1 MAFQAPRLDTSGA
14 SCGRDVRCGLRY
26 DGGDRLQHGQA
37 QGVDSALV
45 RRAGRLVERIV
56 KVEPHGTQNRRYEFL
71 VLSRQTRE

>member
-56 KVEPHGTQNRRYEFL
+56 KVEPHGTQNRRHEFL